1 MQQHA
6 FLALAMRQSLIRR
19 WALMRSVSSE
29 TVMEH
34 AASCGT
40 IVLLA
45 GMIAREQGKPVD
57 LERMLA
63 HALVHDMSEVF
74 VSDVVTPVK
83 KASPLLEAEFR
94 RLEAA
99 ADQQLLDALPA
110 ELRQPMATAF
120 TLEGYEARLFKA
132 CDTYSAWVK
141 AKLEISAGNAGEFQQ
156 AFDTL
161 SASVES
167 AKHECPELVV
177 LDDWFGGMIGASVD
191 ALMSA

>member
-1 MQQHA
+1 MKQHA

-19 WALMRSVSSE
+19 WSLMRSIAPES
-29 TVMEH
+29 VMEH

-45 GMIAREQGKPVD
+45 GMIAREQGRPLD

-83 KASPLLEAEFR
+83 KASPLLEAEFK

-99 ADQQLLDALPA
+99 ADHQLLEALP
-110 ELRQPMATAF
+110 EQLRQPMATAF
-120 TLEGYEARLFKA
+120 ALDGYEARLFKA

-141 AKLEISAGNAGEFQQ
+141 AKLEIAAGNGGEFQQ

-161 SASVES
+161 SESVEL
-167 AKHECPELVV
+167 AKQECPELIV
-177 LDDWFGGMIGASVD
+177 LDDWFGGMVGASVD
-191 ALMSA
+191 ALMSS